1 MPDLDSSD
9 TIIIEHAA
17 AEDAADILA
26 LQKSAFTGEA
36 EIYGDPNIPPLTQT
50 LDSLIADFSRYTFL
64 KASLDGR
71 IVGSVRACEQ
81 DGTCYIGRLIVDP
94 GCQNRGIGR
103 QLMAAIE
110 AAFSHVERYELF
122 TGHLSE
128 RNLYFYKKLG
138 YDEFKREPIH
148 PGLTHVFM
156 EK

>member
-9 TIIIEHAA
+9 TIIIEEAA

-26 LQKSAFTGEA
+26 LQKLAFTGEA
-36 EIYGDPNIPPLTQT
+36 EIYGDQNIPPLTQT
-50 LDSLIADFSRYTFL
+50 LDSLTADFSRYTFL
-64 KASLDGR
+64 KASLDGC
-71 IVGSVRACEQ
+71 IVGSVRADEQ
-81 DGTCYIGRLIVDP
+81 NGTCYIGRLIVDP
-94 GCQNRGIGR
+94 ECQNRGIGK

-110 AAFSHVERYELF
+110 SAFSHVDRYELF

-138 YDEFKREPIH
+138 YVEFKHEQIH
-148 PGLTHVFM
+148 PGLVHVFM